1 MWKSLIVLVGCQLLF
16 FITTVCQFYLFIL
29 KYIDLFM
36 KIAINA
42 GIAITNKQIIVSKMC
57 FFFFQGENAGADSE
71 LDESEESELEEVEC
85 IGLSEVDE
93 KPVAPP
99 SISPSGPPL
108 ASGNKSNR
116 QPAGRSGEEVW
127 KLFLLMDIQSLLFE
141 R

>member
-1 MWKSLIVLVGCQLLF
+1 
-16 FITTVCQFYLFIL
+16 
-29 KYIDLFM
+29 M

-42 GIAITNKQIIVSKMC
+42 GIAITNKQLLKCDI
-57 FFFFQGENAGADSE
+57 FFFQGEENATADSE

-116 QPAGRSGEEVW
+116 QPVARSGEEV
-127 KLFLLMDIQSLLFE
+127 
-141 R
+141 